1 MDIHISMIDII
12 EKVNNGFLTGK
23 LREIYDRTEG
33 ACESPDEYECY
44 LLHTLARQTKGN
56 ILEIGTW
63 RGRSASFLAE
73 AIKDTDRE
81 LYLVEWFKGDNT
93 GGSNPNK
100 EIMEKILKEYKYTL
114 FDENMLNLDYSQMK
128 NIDLVFY
135 DSDHNTEPTTQTLTK
150 IHPHLNKNA
159 ILCIH
164 DANWE
169 MTQKAIKNIEHLYR
183 LMYTV
188 NVWEGF
194 CILKKI

>member
-1 MDIHISMIDII
+1 MIDII
-12 EKVNNGFLTGK
+12 EKVNKGFLKGK
-23 LREIYDRTEG
+23 LREIYDRTQG

-44 LLHTLARQTKGN
+44 TLHEIAKQTKGN

-81 LYLVEWFKGDNT
+81 LYLVEWFSGDNT
-93 GGSNPNK
+93 GGEKPDRG
-100 EIMEKILKEYKYTL
+100 IMEEALKEYKYKL
-114 FDENMLNLDYSQMK
+114 FDEDMLKVDYSQMK
-128 NIDLVFY
+128 NIDMVFY
-135 DSDHNTEPTTQTLTK
+135 DSDHETEPTTQTLSR
-150 IHPHLNKNA
+150 IHAHLNPNA
-159 ILCIH
+159 IVCIH

-169 MTQKAIKNIEHLYR
+169 MTQKAIKNVEHLYR
-183 LMYTV
+183 LMYTI